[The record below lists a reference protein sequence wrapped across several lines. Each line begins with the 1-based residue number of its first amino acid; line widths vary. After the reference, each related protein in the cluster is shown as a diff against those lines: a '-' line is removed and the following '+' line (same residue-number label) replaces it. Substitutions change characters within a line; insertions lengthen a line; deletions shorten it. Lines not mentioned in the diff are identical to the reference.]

1 LIAKTIDLFLHGRFN
16 FAANQSQIRLTGRE
30 RSNTQDLY

>member
-16 FAANQSQIRLTGRE
+16 FAANQSQIRL
-30 RSNTQDLY
+30 